1 MACCLCFFKASKKTY
16 WPRIALLAFAATLF
30 SSAAFHIGVVLVLI
44 IMFLST
50 LFLFTFSKQ
59 KPTILDSSLL
69 LKKNDTTCDQ
79 ETEIDSEE
87 NEQRLF
93 LIGSSEDDLH
103 SSESQSK
110 STTTSNNNNN
120 TSSCEDK
127 DEDKH
132 SSSSS
137 SSSDQWPYYIN
148 NIKGQKKLEYCSD
161 DEESL
166 IEIAIPSEHFVIS
179 NPDLIQKHDYNINYD
194 QQQHMIKC
202 CKLSAAADDH
212 IMFHHKE
219 DLLAASDMINEEDS
233 FIEIDIY
240 MGSIKYCSTFS

>member
-1 MACCLCFFKASKKTY
+1 MACCLCFFKASKKNY
-16 WPRIALLAFAATLF
+16 WPRIALLFAATLF

-59 KPTILDSSLL
+59 KPIILDRSLL
-69 LKKNDTTCDQ
+69 KENDTTCDQ

-93 LIGSSEDDLH
+93 LIGSSKDDLH

-132 SSSSS
+132 SSS

-202 CKLSAAADDH
+202 CKLSAATDDH
-212 IMFHHKE
+212 IMFHHHKE

-240 MGSIKYCSTFS
+240 MGSIKYSCSTFS

>member
-1 MACCLCFFKASKKTY
+1 MACCLCFFKASKKSY
-16 WPRIALLAFAATLF
+16 WPRIALPVFAATL
-30 SSAAFHIGVVLVLI
+30 SSAGFHIGVVLVLI
-44 IMFLST
+44 TMFLST

-59 KPTILDSSLL
+59 KPTILDSTSLL
-69 LKKNDTTCDQ
+69 LKENDCNQ

-87 NEQRLF
+87 NGQGLF
-93 LIGSSEDDLH
+93 LIRSSEDDLY
-103 SSESQSK
+103 SSESASK
-110 STTTSNNNNN
+110 STTTSTNNNNS
-120 TSSCEDK
+120 SSCEDK

-137 SSSDQWPYYIN
+137 SSSSSSDQWPYYIN
-148 NIKGQKKLEYCSD
+148 SIKGQKKLEYCSD
-161 DEESL
+161 NEESL

-179 NPDLIQKHDYNINYD
+179 SPDLVQKRDYNINYD
-194 QQQHMIKC
+194 QQHMIKC
-202 CKLSAAADDH
+202 CKLSAATDDH

-219 DLLAASDMINEEDS
+219 DFLAADMINEEDS

>member
-16 WPRIALLAFAATLF
+16 WPRIALIVFAATLF
-30 SSAAFHIGVVLVLI
+30 SSAAFHIGVLI

-69 LKKNDTTCDQ
+69 LKENDTTCDQ
-79 ETEIDSEE
+79 ETEIDSKE
-87 NEQRLF
+87 NGQGLF
-93 LIGSSEDDLH
+93 LIRSSKDDLY
-103 SSESQSK
+103 SSESASK
-110 STTTSNNNNN
+110 STTTTSTNNNNS
-120 TSSCEDK
+120 SSCEDK

-137 SSSDQWPYYIN
+137 SSDQWPYYIN
-148 NIKGQKKLEYCSD
+148 SIKGQKKIEYCSD

-166 IEIAIPSEHFVIS
+166 IEIAIPSQHFVIS
-179 NPDLIQKHDYNINYD
+179 SPDLVQKRDYNINYD
-194 QQQHMIKC
+194 QQHTIKC
-202 CKLSAAADDH
+202 CKLSAATDDH
-212 IMFHHKE
+212 IMFHHHKE
-219 DLLAASDMINEEDS
+219 DLLAADMINEEDS